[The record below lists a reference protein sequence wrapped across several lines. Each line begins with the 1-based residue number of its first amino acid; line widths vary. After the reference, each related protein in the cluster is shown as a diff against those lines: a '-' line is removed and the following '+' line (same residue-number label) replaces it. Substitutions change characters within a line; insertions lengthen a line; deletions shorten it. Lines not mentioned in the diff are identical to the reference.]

1 MAVTSGIVY
10 SSYAKSS
17 RLYVSWTLVETNIA
31 NNQWK
36 IQWTAGIEVGG
47 GNLWYSNAVRID
59 SIYIGYSASLG
70 SGTYSNFTAN
80 GTYNKLSDTI
90 WIDANPDGNRNFT
103 ISING
108 WFYGLGN
115 VSGSKSF
122 DLPTIPRSSGVSAT
136 PGYIDSPLTISI
148 SRHST
153 AFTHTLSYAFGSA
166 SGTIATKT
174 AETSLSWT
182 PPIEL
187 CNQIPS
193 ALRGEC
199 TITCDT
205 YNGSTKIGSSS
216 TKVNIDIPKW
226 VQLEPN
232 SSCGSVIP
240 YNAGTV
246 AESISAFVQGY
257 SKAEVTFIPENIGT
271 SKAYGA
277 TPKSY
282 YISFEGVNVT
292 ASPYRTGI
300 ISTAGA
306 KQITC
311 YVVDTRD
318 RTTSFTL
325 PFTVQ
330 AYSSPTLSD
339 VSIFRCDKDGNADGE
354 GTYISA
360 KATATY
366 SDLAGNN
373 NVTFD
378 VGYAVQGGG
387 ITERKTMPSGE
398 ALILGDGYVS
408 TNSTY
413 IVEIRLID
421 RLNRGAIYTDY
432 VPTEKV
438 FIQGGL
444 GGNSAGFGKPPE
456 RDNVLDV
463 AWDLQTRGDMYIGEA
478 GHKVADFV
486 IEEGFAANNEADQW
500 QYRKWR
506 SGRIELWLCKTMDSG
521 AFSGDTAGVY
531 YSTNQITI
539 PWPDGFTLGT
549 ENAVTTISVN
559 SSGLVFPAKVRAWAE
574 RGVSFYVG
582 RFYGGKESISID
594 VQVYVSDYF
603 SS

>member
-1 MAVTSGIVY
+1 MALSGTLDTSAYGNRHLTFSWTATQSIE
-10 SSYAKSS
+10 KNTTTI
-17 RLYVSWTLVETNIA
+17 SWTL
-31 NNQWK
+31 K
-36 IQWTAGIEVGG
+36 GAGSHSGYYLAAPFTVVIDGDVVYYSTTRIELYNGTTV
-47 GNLWYSNAVRID
+47 A
-59 SIYIGYSASLG
+59 
-70 SGTYSNFTAN
+70 SGTKTITHNAD
-80 GTYNKLSDTI
+80 GTRSFKVDMSAAIYYFDVNVWNNKTWTLD
-90 WIDANPDGNRNFT
+90 
-103 ISING
+103 
-108 WFYGLGN
+108 
-115 VSGSKSF
+115 
-122 DLPTIPRSSGVSAT
+122 TIPRASGVSCAE
-136 PGYIDSPLTISI
+136 GYIGSPLAISI

-153 AFTHTLSYAFGSA
+153 AFTHSLSYAFGSA
-166 SGTIATKT
+166 TGSIKDKT
-174 AETSLSWT
+174 TETSIPWT
-182 PPIEL
+182 PDIEL
-187 CNQIPS
+187 CKQIPS
-193 ALRGEC
+193 ALSGTC

-205 YNGSTKIGSSS
+205 YNGTSKIGSSS
-216 TKVNIDIPKW
+216 CKVKIAVPDW

-232 SSCGSVIP
+232 ENCGSVNP
-240 YNAGTV
+240 YNTGTE
-246 AESISAFVQGY
+246 AANISEFVQGY

-282 YISFEGVNVT
+282 YISFAGTNST
-292 ASPYRTGI
+292 TSPYRTGVI
-300 ISTAGA
+300 NTAGA

-311 YVVDTRD
+311 YVVDTRN

-339 VSIFRCDKDGNADGE
+339 VSIFRCDQHGNKDDN
-354 GTYISA
+354 GTYIYA

-438 FIQGGL
+438 FLQGGF

-463 AWDLQTRGDMYIGEA
+463 AWDLQTRGDLYIGEA

-559 SSGLVFPAKVRAWAE
+559 SSGIVFPAKVRAWAE